1 MSLVPSG
8 RTVRTGDLELGM
20 VVYSGGRPWKVE
32 EATTAWPVIA
42 ATPGMVGVTL
52 TVLTTGEIGTMQ
64 YAWWADDRVQL
75 AEES

>member
-8 RTVRTGDLELGM
+8 RTVRTGDLEPGM

-32 EATTAWPVIA
+32 EATTTWPVIA

-52 TVLTTGEIGTMQ
+52 TDLTTGEIRAIQ
-64 YAWWADDRVQL
+64 YAWWADDRVEL
-75 AEES
+75 AEEI